1 MVAQAVGLGQAM
13 SGGWELVREDVLLD
27 DPHLRVTRETMRT
40 PSRPEGREWTKVT
53 RKVGVTIAPRLADGS
68 FVMIREER
76 VPARR
81 DFWQFPAGQV
91 DGEATE
97 QAIEAAARREL
108 AEEAGGEVKG
118 RMEYLGKFFTS
129 PGFTDE
135 HTHQF
140 LATEVRWDPWA
151 TGHDGE
157 EQILE
162 IKAFGAKEL
171 REMVTHGVIEDANT
185 LGLYARL
192 AAGRWL

>member
-1 MVAQAVGLGQAM
+1 M
-13 SGGWELVREDVLLD
+13 SGGWELLREDVLLD
-27 DPHLRVTRETMRT
+27 SPHIRVTRETVRT
-40 PSRPEGREWTKVT
+40 PSRPGGREWTKVT
-53 RKVGVTIAPRLADGS
+53 RKVGVTVAPRLPDGS

-91 DGEATE
+91 EGEATE
-97 QAIEAAARREL
+97 HAIAGAARREL
-108 AEEAGGEVKG
+108 SEEAGCTVTGAL
-118 RMEYLGKFFTS
+118 EYLGKFFTS

-140 LATEVRWDPWA
+140 LATEVQWDPGA
-151 TGHDGE
+151 AVHDGE

-162 IKAFGAKEL
+162 MKSFRVEEL
-171 REMVTHGVIEDANT
+171 REMITHGVIEDANT

-192 AAGRWL
+192 AARRWL

>member
-1 MVAQAVGLGQAM
+1 M
-13 SGGWELVREDVLLD
+13 LLD
-27 DPHLRVTRETMRT
+27 DVHVRVTRETMRT
-40 PSRPEGREWTKVT
+40 PSRPEGREWTKVA

-68 FVMIREER
+68 FVLIREER

-91 DGEATE
+91 EGEATE
-97 QAIEAAARREL
+97 DAIEAAARREL
-108 AEEAGGEVKG
+108 AEEAGCEAAGQL
-118 RMEYLGKFFTS
+118 EYLGKFFTS

-140 LATEVRWDPWA
+140 LATEVHCDPRA
-151 TGHDGE
+151 TAHDGE

-162 IKAFGAKEL
+162 IKTFGAEEL
-171 REMVTHGVIEDANT
+171 REMVAQGVIEDANT

>member
-1 MVAQAVGLGQAM
+1 MN
-13 SGGWELVREDVLLD
+13 GGWELLREDVLLD
-27 DPHLRVTRETMRT
+27 SPHLRVTRETVRT

-53 RKVGVTIAPRLADGS
+53 RKVGVTVAPRLPGGS
-68 FVMIREER
+68 FVLIREER

-91 DGEATE
+91 DGEASE
-97 QAIEAAARREL
+97 NAVAEAARREL
-108 AEEAGGEVKG
+108 SEEAGCTVTGVL
-118 RMEYLGKFFTS
+118 EYLGKFFTS

-140 LATEVRWDPWA
+140 VATEVQWDRGA
-151 TGHDGE
+151 AVHDGE

-162 IKAFGAKEL
+162 MKAFSPEEL
-171 REMVTHGVIEDANT
+171 REMVTGGVIEDANT

-192 AAGRWL
+192 SAGKWL

>member
-1 MVAQAVGLGQAM
+1 M
-13 SGGWELVREDVLLD
+13 SGAWEVLREDVLLET
-27 DPHLRVTRETMRT
+27 PHLRVTRENVRT

-53 RKVGVTIAPRLADGS
+53 RKVGVTIAPRLPDGRY
-68 FVMIREER
+68 VMIREER

-91 DGEATE
+91 DGASGER
-97 QAIEAAARREL
+97 AIEQAARREL
-108 AEEAGGEVKG
+108 SEEAGCEVTG
-118 RMEYLGKFFTS
+118 RLEYLGKFFTS

-140 LATEVRWDPWA
+140 LATEVRWDRA
-151 TGHDGE
+151 AAAHDGE

-162 IKAFGAKEL
+162 IKAFSPEEL
-171 REMVTHGVIEDANT
+171 REMITHGVIEDANT

-192 AAGRWL
+192 AAGGWL

>member
-1 MVAQAVGLGQAM
+1 M
-13 SGGWELVREDVLLD
+13 SGGWEVLREDVLLD
-27 DPHLRVTRETMRT
+27 SPHVRVTREIIRT
-40 PSRPEGREWTKVT
+40 PSRPEGREWTKVS
-53 RKVGVTIAPRLADGS
+53 RKVGVTVAPRLPDGS

-91 DGEATE
+91 DDEVTE
-97 QAIEAAARREL
+97 RNIAEAARREL
-108 AEEAGGEVKG
+108 SEEAGCTVTGTL
-118 RMEYLGKFFTS
+118 EYLGKFFTS

-135 HTHQF
+135 QTHQF
-140 LATEVRWDPWA
+140 FATEVRWDRGA
-151 TGHDGE
+151 AVHDAE

-162 IKAFGAKEL
+162 MKSFRPEEL
-171 REMVTHGVIEDANT
+171 REMVAHGVVEDANT

>member
-1 MVAQAVGLGQAM
+1 M
-13 SGGWELVREDVLLD
+13 SKGWELLREEVLLD
-27 DPHLRVTRETMRT
+27 DPHVRVTRETLRT
-40 PSRPEGREWTKVT
+40 PSRPEGREWTKVS
-53 RKVGVTIAPRLADGS
+53 RKVGVTVAPRLADGS
-68 FVMIREER
+68 FVLIREER

-91 DGEATE
+91 DGSAGT

-108 AEEAGGEVKG
+108 FEEAGCTVTG
-118 RMEYLGKFFTS
+118 RLEYLGKFFTS

-140 LATEVRWDPWA
+140 VATEVHWDPTA
-151 TGHDGE
+151 SVHDGE

-162 IKAFGAKEL
+162 MKACGTEEL
-171 REMVTHGVIEDANT
+171 REMITHGVIEDANT

>member
-1 MVAQAVGLGQAM
+1 M
-13 SGGWELVREDVLLD
+13 SEAGWELLREDVLLD
-27 DPHLRVTRETMRT
+27 DPHVRVTRELMRT
-40 PSRPEGREWTKVT
+40 PSLPEGREWTKVT

-68 FVMIREER
+68 FVLIREER

-91 DGEATE
+91 DGEATK
-97 QAIEAAARREL
+97 QAIEVAARREL
-108 AEEAGGEVKG
+108 AEEAGCEVTG

-140 LATEVRWDPWA
+140 LATEVRWDPGA

-162 IKAFGAKEL
+162 MKAFGVGEL
-171 REMVTHGVIEDANT
+171 REMVENGLIEDANT
-185 LGLYARL
+185 LGVYARL

>member
-1 MVAQAVGLGQAM
+1 M
-13 SGGWELVREDVLLD
+13 SGRWEVLREDVLLD
-27 DPHLRVTRETMRT
+27 SPHLRVTRETVRT
-40 PSRPEGREWTKVT
+40 PSRPEGREWTRVA
-53 RKVGVTIAPRLADGS
+53 RKVGVTVAPRLPDGS
-68 FVMIREER
+68 FVLIREER

-81 DFWQFPAGQV
+81 EFWQFPAGQV

-97 QAIEAAARREL
+97 HAVAEAARREL
-108 AEEAGGEVKG
+108 AEEAGCTVAGTL
-118 RMEYLGKFFTS
+118 EYLGKFFTS

-140 LATEVRWDPWA
+140 LATEVQWDRSA
-151 TGHDGE
+151 AVHDGE

-162 IKAFGAKEL
+162 MKAFGADDL
-171 REMVTHGVIEDANT
+171 REMVSHGVIEDANT

>member
-1 MVAQAVGLGQAM
+1 M
-13 SGGWELVREDVLLD
+13 SNGWALLREDLLLD
-27 DPHLRVTRETMRT
+27 SPHIRVTREMVRT

-53 RKVGVTIAPRLADGS
+53 RKVGVTVAPRLPDGS

-91 DGEATE
+91 EGEATE
-97 QAIEAAARREL
+97 HAIAGAARREL
-108 AEEAGGEVKG
+108 SEEAGCTVTGAL
-118 RMEYLGKFFTS
+118 EYLGKFFTS

-140 LATEVRWDPWA
+140 LATEVQWDPGA
-151 TGHDGE
+151 AVHDGE

-162 IKAFGAKEL
+162 MKSFRVEEL
-171 REMVTHGVIEDANT
+171 REMITHGVIEDANT

-192 AAGRWL
+192 AARRWL